1 MTLPSIS
8 VIIPTY
14 GPNAP
19 SRDKLLRDTL
29 ANVLEQD
36 YPSFE
41 ILVVDQTPTH
51 EPETQAYL
59 EHLTKEKKISWYRVN
74 WASLPGARNY
84 GVRRAS

>member
-1 MTLPSIS
+1 MTLPLLS

-41 ILVVDQTPTH
+41 IIVVDQTPTH
-51 EPETQAYL
+51 DPQTQAYL
-59 EHLTKEKKISWYRVN
+59 EKLAGEKKNRLVS
-74 WASLPGARNY
+74 S
-84 GVRRAS
+84 